1 MLNSELLHPQ
11 ILASLGRAGHSSR
24 VLIADGNYPFSTTL
38 GPNAE
43 LVSLNLSPGVVSVND
58 TLRALAASIPIEA
71 AHVMD
76 YATTGPFALE
86 SDPPAWSD
94 YTDILS
100 SAGQPL
106 ELQRIERFAF
116 YETARAADVA
126 LVIATADQALY
137 ANLLLT
143 IGVRR

>member
-1 MLNSELLHPQ
+1 
-11 ILASLGRAGHSSR
+11 
-24 VLIADGNYPFSTTL
+24 
-38 GPNAE
+38 
-43 LVSLNLSPGVVSVND
+43 
-58 TLRALAASIPIEA
+58 
-71 AHVMD
+71 MD